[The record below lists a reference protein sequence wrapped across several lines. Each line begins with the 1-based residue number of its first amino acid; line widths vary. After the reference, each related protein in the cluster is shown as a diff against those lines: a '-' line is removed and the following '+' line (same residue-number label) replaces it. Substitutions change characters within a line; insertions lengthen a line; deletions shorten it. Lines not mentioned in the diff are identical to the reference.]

1 MKEPVNI
8 LLVVL
13 DCARPDH
20 FSCYGYGRETTPFV
34 DGLAREGVR
43 VQTAISTAPWTLP
56 AHGSLFTGLFPTT
69 HGASDENRFLPR
81 RHRLLPEYLREAGYR
96 TGMFCANPWVSPQTG
111 FDRGVDLFHTQ
122 RPHGRLA
129 ARTTFYARKAADRLL
144 GRDDSGARRTN
155 RALLDWIG
163 SGRRPFFAFVHY
175 NETHLRFHP
184 PAPYDRMFLSGRW
197 TKERVR
203 RVNQDCNAYIA
214 GAVPMSEE
222 DFAILTALYDGE
234 LRYADS
240 RLAEVAEFLRRRGE
254 WDRTL
259 MIVTADHGENLGD
272 HGMMSHKFVL
282 YDTLIR
288 IPLILRCP
296 PAIPAGFLLDELAQT
311 TDILPTILEIAG
323 VAAEAGRFQGRPLIV
338 GGRATPGPA
347 FTISERSRP
356 NLTAFRQRF
365 PGFDARRFDV
375 IRKAIRTRREKFIW
389 HSSGECEFYDLERDP
404 GELDNLIF
412 RERQRSEALRQ
423 QLADWAASI
432 ERGDGEEPPREMD
445 TLMRRQLERLGYL
458 E

>member
-1 MKEPVNI
+1 MKERVNI

-34 DGLAREGVR
+34 DQLAREGVR
-43 VQTAISTAPWTLP
+43 VQTAVSTAPWTLP
-56 AHGSLFTGLFPTT
+56 AHASLFTGLFPTT
-69 HGASDENRFLPR
+69 HGASDDSRFLAR

-96 TGMFCANPWVSPQTG
+96 TAMFCTNPWVSPQTG

-122 RPHGRLA
+122 LPRGRLA
-129 ARTTFYARKAADRLL
+129 ARATFLAHKAVDRLR

-155 RALLDWIG
+155 LALQEWIG
-163 SGRRPFFAFVHY
+163 ASRRPFFAFVHY
-175 NETHLRFHP
+175 NEPHLRYHP
-184 PAPYDRMFLSGRW
+184 PAPYDRMFLAGRW
-197 TKERVR
+197 TKERVQ

-214 GAVPMSEE
+214 GTARMNQE
-222 DFAILTALYDGE
+222 DFAILTGLYDGE

-240 RLAEVAEFLRRRGE
+240 RLAEIAEFLRHRGD

-259 MIVTADHGENLGD
+259 MIVTADHGENLGE

-288 IPLILRCP
+288 IPLVLRCP
-296 PAIPAGFLLDELAQT
+296 PAIPAGFLIDELAQT
-311 TDILPTILEIAG
+311 IDILPTILEIAG
-323 VAAEAGRFQGRPLIV
+323 VAAAGRLPGRPLIV
-338 GGRATPGPA
+338 GGRATPGPS

-356 NLTAFRQRF
+356 NLTGFRRRF
-365 PGFDARRFDV
+365 PAFDARRFDV
-375 IRKAIRTRREKFIW
+375 IRKAIRTRQEKFIW
-389 HSSGECEFYDLERDP
+389 HSSGECEFYDLARDP
-404 GELDNLIF
+404 GETDNLIH
-412 RERQRSEALRQ
+412 RERPRAEVLRQ

-432 ERGDGEEPPREMD
+432 ERGDGEGPPAELD
-445 TLMRRQLERLGYL
+445 TLTRRQLERLGYL